1 METIKSY
8 LENVFSALPKTTELL
23 DIKYELENNM
33 LDKYHELK
41 QEGKSE
47 NEAVGIVISEFGN
60 IDELLE
66 EMNIPVTAPTNIFRT
81 ISLEDAKTYIKLK
94 KKSSL
99 YVSLGVA
106 LILLSVANLIGMSA
120 FIEHGLL
127 FTNLPSNTKDLIP
140 IILLLICIAISVAIF
155 IISDS
160 KLGELKCIDNDE
172 FTLSDSTVAILKKGF
187 SNLNSST
194 SIIFGVMLCILSPIS
209 IFIGSI
215 FGDIGSSLGVSALLL
230 IIAFAV
236 FIFINGESEKD
247 AYQKLLR
254 LGDYKPSKKEPPIIR
269 AVSSIIWPL
278 ATCIFLV
285 TGLVWHLWYINWIV
299 FPITG
304 VLFAGFCTLYN
315 ALQHR

>member
-1 METIKSY
+1 MEAIKSY

-23 DIKYELENNM
+23 DIKSELENNM
-33 LDKYHELK
+33 LDKYYELK

-47 NEAVGIVISEFGN
+47 NEAIGIVISEFGN

-66 EMNIPVTAPTNIFRT
+66 EMNISVATPTNTFRT
-81 ISLEDAKTYIKLK
+81 ISLEEAQTYIKLK

-120 FIEHGLL
+120 LIEHGLL
-127 FTNLPSNTKDLIP
+127 FTNLPGDTKDLIP
-140 IILLLICIAISVAIF
+140 IILLLICVAISVAIF
-155 IISDS
+155 IIADA
-160 KLGELKCIDNDE
+160 KLGNLKCIDEDE
-172 FTLSDSTVAILKKGF
+172 FNLSESTIAILKKGF
-187 SNLNSST
+187 ANLNSST
-194 SIIFGVMLCILSPIS
+194 SVIFGVTLCILSPVA

-236 FIFINGESEKD
+236 FIFINGGSEKD
-247 AYQKLLR
+247 AYDKLLH
-254 LGDYKPSKKEPPIIR
+254 LGDYASSKKDNPVIS
-269 AVSSIIWPL
+269 AVSSIVWPL
-278 ATCIFLV
+278 AVCIFLV
-285 TGLVWHLWYINWIV
+285 TGLLWHSWSINWIV

-304 VLFAGFCTLYN
+304 ILLGGFRTCYN
-315 ALQHR
+315 ALKRK

>member
-47 NEAVGIVISEFGN
+47 NEAIGIVISEFGN

-66 EMNIPVTAPTNIFRT
+66 EMNISVTAPTNTFRT
-81 ISLEDAKTYIKLK
+81 ISLEDTQTYIKLK

-99 YVSLGVA
+99 YISLGVA
-106 LILLSVANLIGMSA
+106 LILFSVANLIGMSA
-120 FIEHGLL
+120 FIDHGLL
-127 FTNLPSNTKDLIP
+127 FTNLPGDTKDLIP
-140 IILLLICIAISVAIF
+140 IILLLICVAISVAIF
-155 IISDS
+155 IIADA
-160 KLGELKCIDNDE
+160 KLGDLKCIDEDE
-172 FTLSDSTVAILKKGF
+172 FNLSESTIAILKKDF

-194 SIIFGVMLCILSPIS
+194 SVIFGVTLCILSPVA

-230 IIAFAV
+230 IIALAV
-236 FIFINGESEKD
+236 FIFINGGIEKD
-247 AYQKLLR
+247 AYDKLLHR
-254 LGDYKPSKKEPPIIR
+254 GDYNPSKKDNPVIR
-269 AVSSIIWPL
+269 AVSSIVWSL
-278 ATCIFLV
+278 AVCIFLG
-285 TGLVWHLWYINWIV
+285 TGLVWHLWYINWVI

-304 VLFAGFCTLYN
+304 VLFAGFCTCYN
-315 ALQHR
+315 ALQHK